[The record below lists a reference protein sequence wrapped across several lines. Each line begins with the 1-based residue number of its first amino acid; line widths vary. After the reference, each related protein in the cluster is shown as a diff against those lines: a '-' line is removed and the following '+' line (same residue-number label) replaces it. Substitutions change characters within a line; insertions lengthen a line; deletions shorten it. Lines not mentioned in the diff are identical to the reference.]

1 MIYRKSGTETRH
13 APARHAGK
21 PVPKHRNGS
30 FAPQKRLNGNAE
42 RAFRTC
48 GKARSARRKK
58 QYQSVER
65 HKPLY
70 INTLTRLSENRA
82 YAATHAPV
90 REKTALARL
99 TLLPDE

>member
-1 MIYRKSGTETRH
+1 MIYRKNIFYDTEKVERRCGMLRRVTQESLFRSTVT
-13 APARHAGK
+13 ALS
-21 PVPKHRNGS
+21 HR
-30 FAPQKRLNGNAE
+30 K
-42 RAFRTC
+42 
-48 GKARSARRKK
+48 KARSARREK
-58 QYQSVER
+58 QYQSAER

-70 INTLTRLSENRA
+70 INTLTKPSENRA

>member
-1 MIYRKSGTETRH
+1 MLRRVTQESLFRSTITALSHRKKAERQCGTGFSDLRKS
-13 APARHAGK
+13 
-21 PVPKHRNGS
+21 
-30 FAPQKRLNGNAE
+30 L
-42 RAFRTC
+42 FRTT
-48 GKARSARRKK
+48 GK

>member
-1 MIYRKSGTETRH
+1 MRH
-13 APARHAGK
+13 APSRHAGK
-21 PVPKHRNGS
+21 PVPQHRNGS
-30 FAPQKRLNGNAE
+30 FAPQKRLNVNAE

-48 GKARSARRKK
+48 GKARSARREK
-58 QYQSVER
+58 QYQSAER

-70 INTLTRLSENRA
+70 INTLTKPSENRA